1 MKRLLLIGCGLVAL
15 GSGIAFAAPESLLP
29 PGFDRPAPTPTQRAA
44 PPAPRPVVGPAD
56 PGTGSTP
63 SAPAV
68 PGSPAGAAPIAIE
81 GPDGPVT
88 LPSNFP
94 SIAEIEKMSASEI
107 DELLGLKPKF
117 DIPPAARRSLER
129 VGVISMREG
138 GLPSQSL
145 TKQPAALVRAALKG
159 TRHGLVSR
167 WGHIM
172 LRRALV
178 SRLDAPDGMNP
189 VEFAALRAQVLNTLG
204 EAYPARALVQ
214 DIDSSNYDTGLTAA
228 ALDAYVATGDFT
240 GICPVARLK
249 GEFRKDGQWHMA
261 QAICRAYAGDAKEA
275 GRDLDRVLS
284 RAGAPRIDVLLAK
297 RYAGAAREGGQAVRI
312 EWDGVKELTPWRYSL
327 AVALGV
333 DVPEGLRSGAGPW
346 FDRAGAVSPA
356 LPLGLRASA
365 ADRAAGEGILS
376 SSAIV
381 DLYSQIFADGG
392 VQGDPSSRAGQLR
405 EAYVARTPGERVQ
418 AMKGIWGT
426 GDLLTG
432 PDYGRLVMTAYAAA
446 RLNPSEDLEDDA
458 AMLIASM
465 LSAGLDRN
473 ALRWASVVPQG
484 STGWALLALAQP
496 NRQGAVEGGAVERF
510 IDQDPSEGQRKS
522 QFLVAGL
529 AGLGRLENGAVS
541 TLTGSLGVDLARE
554 SPWSRMITRA
564 ADANNPALV
573 AMLAGLGMQGDNW
586 NMMTARHLYL
596 VVRSLNRVGLSAEAR
611 MIAAEAVARG

>member
-1 MKRLLLIGCGLVAL
+1 MKRLLLIGCGLIAL
-15 GSGIAFAAPESLLP
+15 GSGMAFAAPESLLP

-44 PPAPRPVVGPAD
+44 PTAPRPVVGPVETA
-56 PGTGSTP
+56 PGAMPATP
-63 SAPAV
+63 GAVTAP
-68 PGSPAGAAPIAIE
+68 GGGLPATIE
-81 GPDGPVT
+81 GPGGPIT

-129 VGVISMREG
+129 VGVLSMSEG

-145 TKQPAALVRAALKG
+145 TAQPAALVRAALKG

-178 SRLDAPDGMNP
+178 SRLDAPNGMNP
-189 VEFAALRAQVLNTLG
+189 VEFAALRAQVLNTMG

-214 DIDSSNYDTGLTAA
+214 DVDSSNYDAALTAA
-228 ALDAYVATGDFT
+228 AMDAYVATGDFT

-249 GEFRKDGQWHMA
+249 GEIRKDGEWQMA
-261 QAICRAYAGDAKEA
+261 QAICRAYSGDAKEA

-284 RAGAPRIDVLLAK
+284 RGAAPRIDVLLAK
-297 RYAGAAREGGQAVRI
+297 RYAGAARDGGQAVRI
-312 EWDGVKELTPWRYSL
+312 EWDGVSELTPWRYSL

-333 DVPEGLRSGAGPW
+333 EVPEGLRNSAGPW
-346 FDRAGAVSPA
+346 YDRAGAVSPA
-356 LPLGLRASA
+356 LSLALRARS
-365 ADRAAGEGILS
+365 ADRAVGEGILS
-376 SSAIV
+376 SSAAI
-381 DLYSQIFADGG
+381 DLYSQIFTDAG
-392 VQGDPSSRAGQLR
+392 VQGDPSTRAARLR
-405 EAYVARTPGERVQ
+405 EAYVARTPGERLQ
-418 AMKGIWGT
+418 ALKDIWGS
-426 GDLLTG
+426 GDLHTS
-432 PDYGRLVMTAYAAA
+432 PDYGRLVLTAYAAA
-446 RLNPSEDLEDDA
+446 RLNPSDDMEDDA

-473 ALRWASVVPQG
+473 ALRWASVVPEG

-496 NRQGAVEGGAVERF
+496 NRQGTVDGGAVERF
-510 IDQDPSEGQRKS
+510 MDQDASEGQRKS

-529 AGLGRLENGAVS
+529 AGLGRLEDGTTRS
-541 TLTGSLGVDLARE
+541 LSGSLSMNLTRQ
-554 SPWSRMITRA
+554 SPWSRMITKA
-564 ADANNPALV
+564 AEANNPALV

-596 VVRSLNRVGLSAEAR
+596 VVKSLNQVGLSAEAR